1 MRIEAQ
7 PAAETP
13 RGLFRATL
21 YRELGEDGASL
32 GVGFGQRAL
41 SEKMEN
47 EVSRCGDGK
56 HAEQRGQHSNEI
68 ANVLHFPLPVECAL
82 R

>member
-21 YRELGEDGASL
+21 YRELGEDGASV
-32 GVGFGQRAL
+32 GVGFGRRSLIGEAGFHRNHLIGSVGERRA
-41 SEKMEN
+41 
-47 EVSRCGDGK
+47 D
-56 HAEQRGQHSNEI
+56 
-68 ANVLHFPLPVECAL
+68 LPVSL
-82 R
+82 